1 VHQNRKFGFPK
12 SKINDMDTHEL
23 KQETTFYEQV
33 QNCKGLDLR
42 DERGKRHELAFVLL
56 GLTIGLL
63 RKRDGQLS
71 SIHRSMKNTNE
82 SLCEA
87 FGIDKKVVISRAQ
100 LPRVLQKVDL
110 SLFEQVLFD
119 NYGIEL
125 DEKEKEWFS
134 GDGKELRGS
143 IEKGE
148 KRGQALV
155 QLVRHSDGEVLGQS
169 SYNGR
174 KESEKPCLQELISKT
189 GAVNQKITADALHLC
204 PAMTEPIEKAGGIFL
219 IGLKDNQK
227 ELLAEMIQYA
237 KCFKPINQHSTTD
250 KGHGRLEHRSYFHYN
265 IEGEYFDH
273 RWGHTNFRSLFKVER
288 KRLNLKTNE
297 QSVEITYYISNGPA
311 NEEEDYFKAIR
322 NHWSVEVNN
331 HLRDVSLREDQLRTK
346 KIPLLT

>member
-87 FGIDKKVVISRAQ
+87 LGIDKKVVISRAQ

-174 KESEKPCLQELISKT
+174 K
-189 GAVNQKITADALHLC
+189 
-204 PAMTEPIEKAGGIFL
+204 
-219 IGLKDNQK
+219 
-227 ELLAEMIQYA
+227 
-237 KCFKPINQHSTTD
+237 
-250 KGHGRLEHRSYFHYN
+250 
-265 IEGEYFDH
+265 
-273 RWGHTNFRSLFKVER
+273 
-288 KRLNLKTNE
+288 
-297 QSVEITYYISNGPA
+297 
-311 NEEEDYFKAIR
+311 
-322 NHWSVEVNN
+322 
-331 HLRDVSLREDQLRTK
+331 
-346 KIPLLT
+346 